1 MRRFHRRF
9 PELVANVRR
18 NRQRL
23 VTPFDLHKT
32 LQHLLHLQ
40 TNSTHAWTNN
50 GFPDG
55 QTAYSLMTDEL
66 PADRKCAEAGIADV
80 FCSCDLIELKDVD
93 VSTPEALEMGWEV
106 VSHMNRYLEPV
117 ANYCAPFTLDRV
129 VTLKRHRRKESY
141 AIQITSK
148 PVGFFEG
155 WLEFHRRGG
164 ANVTLTIMKDQ
175 ISRIDKYKGQS
186 DCILPKHKSLDKFCY
201 CKENFPMGNG
211 LVSIVLSCI
220 LILTFLVI
228 FMRWYRY
235 NQSVKVTRR
244 LVLECT

>member
-93 VSTPEALEMGWEV
+93 VSTPEALEMGWEL
-106 VSHMNRYLEPV
+106 VSHMNRYLGS
-117 ANYCAPFTLDRV
+117 
-129 VTLKRHRRKESY
+129 H
-141 AIQITSK
+141 
-148 PVGFFEG
+148 
-155 WLEFHRRGG
+155 
-164 ANVTLTIMKDQ
+164 
-175 ISRIDKYKGQS
+175 
-186 DCILPKHKSLDKFCY
+186 
-201 CKENFPMGNG
+201 
-211 LVSIVLSCI
+211 
-220 LILTFLVI
+220 
-228 FMRWYRY
+228 
-235 NQSVKVTRR
+235 
-244 LVLECT
+244 